1 MSRADIDN
9 FDQRWV
15 ALDSDFQQRRPRLQ
29 EINSFLMPFAGR
41 FYVQDRKA
49 KTASTI
55 FDNAGSMAVN
65 VLGAGLMA
73 GATSPARPWVRVVT
87 GVPELDRQH
96 SIRGWL
102 DEVTRMILRVFAKSN
117 TYRALHSMYEEVSC
131 FGTAAAIV
139 LQDDSTVLHCHV
151 MTIGEY
157 RLGTN
162 YKGEVDSCYRTF
174 EKTAHEM
181 VSEFG
186 PDSCSQVVRDAL
198 KDRPDARFVV
208 RHVIEPRTVRD
219 PEKRDNKNMPWKSV
233 YYEVGNHEGRYL
245 RESGFERFP
254 VVAPRWAVAGTT
266 AVYGYGPGDVALG
279 DVKQLQ
285 HEQLRKAQGIDYT
298 TLPPMFAPNE
308 MKGQEFKWAPGGVVF
323 TPSTANG
330 NALKQAFEVKLNLEH
345 LLADIEDVRARIRKA
360 FYADLFLMLTFQG
373 NNQRMTAT
381 EVAERHEEKLIQLG
395 PVLERL
401 HTELLAPLVRI
412 AFEEL
417 DKAGLLPP
425 PPPELLEQDLT
436 LEFVSVLAQAQRA
449 AQVTA
454 IERALGV
461 AGGVAQLLPDIVDNV
476 DPDEL
481 WAELTDTIGVSPRIS
496 RSPEARTKLREAKL
510 AAQAEAAKA
519 QLAQTQASTA
529 KDLAASPTDQPNALR
544 DLMSMFSGYSQPSP
558 AYAGQ

>member
-1 MSRADIDN
+1 
-9 FDQRWV
+9 
-15 ALDSDFQQRRPRLQ
+15 
-29 EINSFLMPFAGR
+29 MPFSGR
-41 FYVQDRKA
+41 FYVTDRKA
-49 KTASTI
+49 KSTSTI
-55 FDNAGSMAVN
+55 FDNTGTMSLHV
-65 VLGAGLMA
+65 VGAGLMA

-96 SIRGWL
+96 SIRAWL

-117 TYRALHSMYEEVSC
+117 TYRVLHGMYEEVAG

-139 LQDDSTVLHCHV
+139 LQDDETVIHCHS

-162 YKGEVDSCYRTF
+162 YKGQIDSCYRTF
-174 EKTAHEM
+174 EKTAHEII
-181 VSEFG
+181 SEFG
-186 PDSCSQVVRDAL
+186 EANCSQTVRDAMRD
-198 KDRPDARFVV
+198 KPDSRFSV
-208 RHVIEPRTVRD
+208 RHVIEPRAVRN
-219 PEKRDNKNMPWKSV
+219 PERADNLNMPWKSV
-233 YYEVGNHEGRYL
+233 YYEVGNHENRFL

-298 TLPPMFAPNE
+298 TLPPMFAPSE
-308 MKGQEFKWAPGGVVF
+308 MKGQEIKWAPGGVVF

-330 NALKQAFEVKLNLEH
+330 NSLKQAFEVKLNLEH

-373 NNQRMTAT
+373 NTTRMTAT

-401 HTELLAPLVRI
+401 HTELLSPLVRI

-449 AQVTA
+449 AQVA
-454 IERALGV
+454 SIERALTL
-461 AGGVAQLLPDIVDNV
+461 AGGIAQAKPDILDNI
-476 DPDEL
+476 DEDEL
-481 WAELTDTIGVSPRIS
+481 WAEITDTIGVSPRIS
-496 RSPEARTKLREAKL
+496 RSPEARSKLREAKL

-519 QLAQTQASTA
+519 QLQQTQAATA

-544 DLMSMFSGYSQPSP
+544 DVMSLYAGYNQPSP
-558 AYAGQ
+558 PYAGE